1 MQVMKI
7 WRGGLVLL
15 FLFFSFGGFWGGCG
29 PAPPCET
36 DLITLD
42 ETRLDAETYEQ
53 EAAETGA
60 KVEDLDTKLT
70 AKNKDISLIKDKPAE
85 LEKRVEELKK
95 GSGRE

>member
-7 WRGGLVLL
+7 RRGGLVVM

-36 DLITLD
+36 DLISLD

-53 EAAETGA
+53 EAAETRA
-60 KVEDLDTKLT
+60 TVEELDGKLT
-70 AKNKDISLIKDKPAE
+70 SKKKDISLIEDKPAE